1 MVHEYQKWYMQ
12 KQEKYQKWYM
22 KNNLNTKSGI
32 RIPKMVYA
40 KAEEIPEMVHIY
52 YGIKT
57 KQCIRKVRNCGGK
70 NGKAET
76 FPSSRRCSGD
86 DK

>member
-1 MVHEYQKWYMQ
+1 
-12 KQEKYQKWYM
+12 
-22 KNNLNTKSGI
+22 
-32 RIPKMVYA
+32 MVYA
-40 KAEEIPEMVHIY
+40 KAEEIPEMVHMY

>member
-1 MVHEYQKWYMQ
+1 
-12 KQEKYQKWYM
+12 M

-40 KAEEIPEMVHIY
+40 KAEEIPEMVHMY

-76 FPSSRRCSGD
+76 FLSSRRCSGD

>member
-1 MVHEYQKWYMQ
+1 MVYEKYRKWYMNT
-12 KQEKYQKWYM
+12 
-22 KNNLNTKSGI
+22 KNGICKSKRNTKSGI

-40 KAEEIPEMVHIY
+40 KAEEIPEMVHMY

>member
-1 MVHEYQKWYMQ
+1 MQ
-12 KQEKYQKWYM
+12 KKEKYQKWYM

-32 RIPKMVYA
+32 WIPKMVYA

-57 KQCIRKVRNCGGK
+57 K
-70 NGKAET
+70 
-76 FPSSRRCSGD
+76 
-86 DK
+86 